1 VKVQVQE
8 HGSYRSEDVVEALD
22 WMLPVANIP
31 SESIIVI
38 LDWYSGHL
46 TKEVAELVRMDMD
59 RDC

>member
-1 VKVQVQE
+1 MKVQVQE

-46 TKEVAELVRMDMD
+46 TKEVAELVEMDMD